1 MSGVPATPEHTR
13 AQLPD
18 RPDYWDFVSLATHQL
33 NEHYRPSEVSA
44 SHLALA
50 INRASETIQ
59 QVSESLVHR
68 PRNLKWSGFRMLF
81 VLWNV
86 GEIEQSRLTVLTNS
100 SKATVSN
107 LAASLIKQDLV
118 SRRSSD
124 TDRRTFVLK
133 LTDKGRSLVE
143 ELYLEQNELFVQWAS
158 VLTLDERE
166 TLQRL
171 VDKLMKRRDI
181 FGARRPD

>member
-1 MSGVPATPEHTR
+1 MQPGNEDG
-13 AQLPD
+13 LPVN
-18 RPDYWDFVSLATHQL
+18 PDYWDFVSLATRQL
-33 NEHYRPSEVSA
+33 NEHYRPSEVNA

-68 PRNLKWSGFRMLF
+68 PRNLTWSGFRMLF

-86 GEIEQSRLTVLTNS
+86 GEIEQSQLTGLTNS

-107 LAASLIKQDLV
+107 LVGSLIRRELV

-124 TDRRTFVLK
+124 TDRRTFVLQ
-133 LTDKGRSLVE
+133 LTTRGRDLVE
-143 ELYLEQNELFVQWAS
+143 ELYLEQNQLFVQWAS
-158 VLTLDERE
+158 VLEAEEIE

-181 FGARRPD
+181 FGSRRTE